1 MKVPFLD
8 LSIQTAQIRDD
19 INVSIQEV
27 IDKSAFSLGFAVEK
41 FETEFA
47 AYLNAKFVLGVNSGT
62 SALHLALIAAGVSA
76 GDEVITVSHTFIATA
91 WAISYAGATPVFV
104 DIENDHYTMD
114 STQIESKITSKTK
127 AIICVHLYGQSA
139 DLDAIKA
146 IADKNNLALI
156 EDAAQ
161 AQGTTYKGKSIGS
174 HGLATCFS
182 FYPGKNLGAFGEAGA
197 VATNDPK
204 IAERIK
210 KLRNHSQPEKYIHE
224 ELGFNYRMEGLQG
237 AVLSVKLKKLDQWNQ
252 QRIEIAA
259 IYNERLGNH
268 PKLKVP
274 KVRDKSKHI
283 YHLYELG
290 FESKEQRD
298 NCSSFL
304 TANEIQ
310 NGLHYPIPVHL
321 QKAYSHL
328 GYKKGDF
335 PNTEAAADRLLS
347 LPIFP
352 GMAKEQSEFV
362 CEKILEFANIL

>member
-8 LSIQTAQIRDD
+8 LSIQTAQIRDE
-19 INVSIQEV
+19 ISVSMQEV

-47 AYLNAKFVLGVNSGT
+47 AYLGAKFVLGVNSGT
-62 SALHLALIAAGVSA
+62 SALHLALIAAGISA
-76 GDEVITVSHTFIATA
+76 GDEVITVSHTFIATT

-104 DIENDHYTMD
+104 DIENDYYTMD
-114 STQIESKITSKTK
+114 AAQIESKITSKTK

-146 IADKNNLALI
+146 IADKHNLVLI

-161 AQGTTYKGKSIGS
+161 AQGTTYKGKMIGS

-197 VATNDPK
+197 VATNDAK

-237 AVLSVKLKKLDQWNQ
+237 AVLSAKLKKLDEWNQ

-259 IYNERLGNH
+259 IYNDRLGKH
-268 PKLKVP
+268 PKLNIP
-274 KVRDKSKHI
+274 KVRKNSQHI

-290 FESKEQRD
+290 FADKEQRD
-298 NCSSFL
+298 NCSSYL
-304 TANEIQ
+304 NKYEIQ

-328 GYKKGDF
+328 GYKVGDF
-335 PNTEAAADRLLS
+335 PNTEAAANKLLS

-352 GMAKEQSEFV
+352 GMAKEQAEFV
-362 CEKILEFANIL
+362 CQKVLEFADSL